1 MGGGD
6 ILELIGLLEGHS
18 RLSMSVALKN
28 KTGHEA
34 TIMCVIDTGCATTM
48 LDMTLAKRYGVKLP
62 ETTFINIANKRY
74 AAQAYRLHKLLIG
87 NLELDNVFV
96 LGVDYEIDAELR
108 SGMLLG
114 LNVLNNLMYCVDRNK
129 NAISVKENIFD
140 AIPDKN
146 YPYLHWFR
154 IDENNEKVYV
164 KLQG

>member
-6 ILELIGLLEGHS
+6 ILELISLLEGHA
-18 RLSMSVALKN
+18 RLGMPVTLKN
-28 KTGHEA
+28 KIGHE
-34 TIMCVIDTGCATTM
+34 IEIKCIIDTGCATTM
-48 LDMTLAKRYGVKLP
+48 LDADLAKRYGVKLP
-62 ETTFINIANKRY
+62 ETTSINIANKRY
-74 AAQAYRLHKLLIG
+74 EAQAYKLHKLFIG

-96 LGVDYEIDAELR
+96 LGADFDIDAELR

-129 NAISVKENIFD
+129 NEISVKENIFD

-164 KLQG
+164 KLQE